1 MKYNIENKIKN
12 LFLIFIFTFNTL
24 FWDNISK
31 ANEIINSDKII
42 KKEILGNDKLALEK
56 DFYILGPGDTIDI
69 KFIGANELSGRFL
82 ILRDGNIQLPLL
94 GTQNVSGLTLDD
106 ARNRII
112 ELYQDDLITPQIDLA
127 LVNARPVRVSL
138 IGEVKR
144 PGSYTLNNG
153 ETSRVTNSGSSGT
166 RIAGYQ
172 TVVDAIQKAGGL
184 TFDADITNVKIYRKL
199 PKYQDGHKTA
209 NLDLLDMIKTGNQS
223 NNPILFDGD
232 KIHIKKLQNDKYNL
246 SSIPNNITPEN
257 ITLHV
262 IGEVASPG
270 KYQVDAKT
278 QISQAI
284 LIAGGPNSWRYRDKI
299 QLLRVNR
306 NGTVDVKKISFNKE
320 GLSKSMNKI
329 SLRDGDILRVNKNL
343 FGKSS
348 DAMSTFLPPIRDI
361 YSLYG
366 VYKLIND

>member
-1 MKYNIENKIKN
+1 MKYNIENNIKN
-12 LFLIFIFTFNTL
+12 LFLIFIFTLNTL
-24 FWDNISK
+24 CLNTISK
-31 ANEIINSDKII
+31 AKETINTDKII
-42 KKEILGNDKLALEK
+42 KKEIIENDKLTLEK
-56 DFYILGPGDTIDI
+56 DFYILGPGDTLYI
-69 KFIGANELSGRFL
+69 KFIGAEELSGRFL
-82 ILRDGNIQLPLL
+82 ILRDGNIQLPLV
-94 GTQNVSGLTLDD
+94 GTQNLIGLTLDN

-112 ELYQDDLITPQIDLA
+112 ELYRDDLIRPQIDLT
-127 LVNARPVRVSL
+127 LLNARPVRVSL
-138 IGEVKR
+138 IGEVQR

-166 RIAGYQ
+166 SIAGYQ

-184 TFDADITNVKIYRKL
+184 TFDADITKVKIYRKL
-199 PKYQDGHKTA
+199 PKNKGGYKTA
-209 NLDLLDMIKTGNQS
+209 NLDLLDMIRTGNQL

-232 KIHIKKLQNDKYNL
+232 KIQINKLQNDKYNL

-257 ITLHV
+257 ITIHV

-306 NGTVDVKKISFNKE
+306 NGTVDVKRISFNKE
-320 GLSKSMNKI
+320 GLSRNMNKI
-329 SLRDGDILRVNKNL
+329 TLRDGDILRVNKNL
-343 FGKSS
+343 FSKSA
-348 DAMSTFLPPIRDI
+348 DAMSTFLPPIRDL